1 MVRSIGAQVA
11 LLAFGV
17 ATLAGL
23 IAGNSPATVLG
34 RAMVALVAGLVV
46 GQAAAWTG
54 KLVIRDHLQRK
65 KHAIDHE
72 HVEASQTAPPAP
84 STAAEPLETQPVETG

>member
-23 IAGNSPATVLG
+23 IAGNSPATVLT
-34 RAMVALVAGLVV
+34 RALVALVVGLIV
-46 GQAAAWTG
+46 GQGAAWAG

-72 HVEASQTAPPAP
+72 HFEASQAVPPAP
-84 STAAEPLETQPVETG
+84 PEPLETQPAEVG